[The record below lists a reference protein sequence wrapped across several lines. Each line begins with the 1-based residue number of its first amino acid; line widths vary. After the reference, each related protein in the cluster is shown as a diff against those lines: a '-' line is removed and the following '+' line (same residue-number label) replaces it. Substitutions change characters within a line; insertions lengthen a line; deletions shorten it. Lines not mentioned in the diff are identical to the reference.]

1 MSPVVLSNLLGCPT
15 QRFHYDI
22 PCSTSVQSDDQVNQ
36 TPIPLVLVDKVL
48 SLRED
53 LITITALLGT
63 YVLLYEET
71 SFNPPIIQIVDVLL
85 VLESLSQ
92 NIRPKEDQVDWV
104 TEVQI
109 RYGEVL
115 QNPTAGLLCSVEAIK
130 NEELPAGFVSWL
142 DEQNPIHEAWQQ
154 IANDANIDA
163 QKLYQNPTMDIKELV
178 KRLDGIELLL
188 RFTRYAVD
196 RLGRSACY

>member
-1 MSPVVLSNLLGCPT
+1 MSPVVLSNRLGCPT

-85 VLESLSQ
+85 V
-92 NIRPKEDQVDWV
+92 
-104 TEVQI
+104 
-109 RYGEVL
+109 
-115 QNPTAGLLCSVEAIK
+115 
-130 NEELPAGFVSWL
+130 VS
-142 DEQNPIHEAWQQ
+142 I
-154 IANDANIDA
+154 
-163 QKLYQNPTMDIKELV
+163 
-178 KRLDGIELLL
+178 
-188 RFTRYAVD
+188 
-196 RLGRSACY
+196 